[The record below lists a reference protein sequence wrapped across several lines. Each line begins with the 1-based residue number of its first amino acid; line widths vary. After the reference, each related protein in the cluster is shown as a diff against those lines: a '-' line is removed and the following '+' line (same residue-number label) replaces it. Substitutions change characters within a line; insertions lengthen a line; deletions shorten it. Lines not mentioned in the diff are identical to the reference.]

1 MQDIW
6 AYEGGSG
13 GRVEKMPMRS
23 LLVLLL
29 TRYCLG
35 YQMKKYEMGS
45 ACGTQGFGWE
55 N

>member
-1 MQDIW
+1 M
-6 AYEGGSG
+6 SG
-13 GRVEKMPMRS
+13 KDASEELIS
-23 LLVLLL
+23 FYL

-55 N
+55 T